1 MTLKNILCFILYLS
15 IISRIIP
22 ATIEL
27 SNYSEIKLKDGY
39 SEFSYFYVMPKTNFY
54 SNPSPYVFIKF
65 TNYQEIDMNIL
76 INREQYYYNL
86 PKENEEWIDILINKW
101 KYENKINFMIYTKKK
116 YKNDIYRFI
125 KNIKNEF
132 NSIFKPKFH
141 Y

>member
-1 MTLKNILCFILYLS
+1 
-15 IISRIIP
+15 
-22 ATIEL
+22 
-27 SNYSEIKLKDGY
+27 
-39 SEFSYFYVMPKTNFY
+39 MPKTNFY

-116 YKNDIYRFI
+116 I
-125 KNIKNEF
+125 
-132 NSIFKPKFH
+132 
-141 Y
+141 